1 MIKTEQKLG
10 ISGEFQVIVRNADG
24 TIKSDTGMQPNLI
37 LDNGIKHY
45 LGITMKNN
53 LNEDIPHNNGLMNW
67 CVVGT
72 GNEPPTE
79 SDVKLQ
85 NGITGSNNTRD
96 WADGKEEPTDTL
108 HPGYVKL
115 WKRGKFIF
123 DNINNQNITELG
135 LASYHQAE
143 WIAAA
148 NQYQTR
154 YKLMTRALVKDNSG
168 TPIAVTVLAGEV
180 LEVVYQINMFI
191 DIQRKTGEFTLT
203 TTKDGVDTINE
214 FEYFLQPF
222 GIGGG
227 NRIDT
232 WIGFNEYYG
241 SISSWGV
248 KETDDNLTSS
258 YNLNDAEYQ
267 KINHLNMDAL
277 YSKISGNGWSG
288 SNNSTKYA
296 ENYQF
301 CSNHQ
306 ADFLTKTRTV
316 QFNHGIYTHVRPNGI
331 RAYKWAPTRDDGSS
345 IVSALVVVKNKANGQ
360 GIKKTDRQ
368 IWEHIASFTINRWV

>member
-24 TIKSDTGMQPNLI
+24 TIKSDTGMQPNLM

-45 LGITMKNN
+45 LNITMKNN
-53 LNEDIPHNNGLMNW
+53 LNEDVPHNNGLMNW

-85 NGITGSNNTRD
+85 NVITGSNNTRD
-96 WADGKEEPTDTL
+96 WASGKEEPTDTL

-135 LASYHQAE
+135 LASYYQDE

-148 NQYQTR
+148 NQYQKR

-222 GIGGG
+222 NIGSGD
-227 NRIDT
+227 RID
-232 WIGFNEYYG
+232 ICSGFDEYYG
-241 SISSWGV
+241 LIDSWGV
-248 KETDDNLTSS
+248 KETDDNLTAS

-267 KINHLNMDAL
+267 KINHLNIDAL
-277 YSKISGNGWSG
+277 YSKISENKASG
-288 SNNSTKYA
+288 RNNNYKYV

-316 QFNHGIYTHVRPNGI
+316 QFNHGIL
-331 RAYKWAPTRDDGSS
+331 AP
-345 IVSALVVVKNKANGQ
+345 AL
-360 GIKKTDRQ
+360 
-368 IWEHIASFTINRWV
+368 FPL

>member
-1 MIKTEQKLG
+1 
-10 ISGEFQVIVRNADG
+10 
-24 TIKSDTGMQPNLI
+24 
-37 LDNGIKHY
+37 
-45 LGITMKNN
+45 MKNN
-53 LNEDIPHNNGLMNW
+53 LDEDVPHTNGLMHW
-67 CVVGT
+67 CLVGT

-85 NGITGSNNTRD
+85 NYITGSNITRD

-115 WKRGKFIF
+115 WKRCKFIF

-135 LASYHQAE
+135 LASYHQDE
-143 WIAAA
+143 WIA
-148 NQYQTR
+148 NQRQKR

-222 GIGGG
+222 NIGKGRGIS
-227 NRIDT
+227 N
-232 WIGFNEYYG
+232 GFGFDEYSG
-241 SISSWGV
+241 WVWSWSV

-267 KINHLNMDAL
+267 KINHLNTDAL
-277 YSKISGNGWSG
+277 NSKISGSTSSG
-288 SNNSTKYA
+288 GNNSAKYA
-296 ENYQF
+296 ETYQF

-316 QFNHGIYTHVRPNGI
+316 QFNHGIYTHVHPNGI
-331 RAYKWAPTRDDGSS
+331 RAYKWTPWSYGAS

>member
-24 TIKSDTGMQPNLI
+24 TIKSDTGMRPNLI

-45 LGITMKNN
+45 LDITMKNN
-53 LNEDIPHNNGLMNW
+53 LNEDVPQTNGLMNW
-67 CVVGT
+67 CVVGS

-96 WADGKEEPTDTL
+96 WASGKEEPTDTL

-135 LASYHQAE
+135 LASYHE
-143 WIAAA
+143 YKWIAAA

-154 YKLMTRALVKDNSG
+154 YKLMTRALIKDNSG

-203 TTKDGVDTINE
+203 TSKDGVDTINE

-222 GIGGG
+222 DIGNSSGISS
-227 NRIDT
+227 
-232 WIGFNEYYG
+232 WCGFNEYYG
-241 SISSWGV
+241 LIRSWGV

-267 KINHLNMDAL
+267 KINHLNVDAF
-277 YSKISGNGWSG
+277 YSKISGEKLSG
-288 SNNSTKYA
+288 FNNSAKYA
-296 ENYQF
+296 EDYQF

-306 ADFLTKTRTV
+306 ADFLTKTRTA
-316 QFNHGIYTHVRPNGI
+316 QFNHGIYTHVHPNGI
-331 RAYKWAPTRDDGSS
+331 RAYRWAPNQNGASH
-345 IVSALVVVKNKANGQ
+345 VSALVVVKNKANGQ